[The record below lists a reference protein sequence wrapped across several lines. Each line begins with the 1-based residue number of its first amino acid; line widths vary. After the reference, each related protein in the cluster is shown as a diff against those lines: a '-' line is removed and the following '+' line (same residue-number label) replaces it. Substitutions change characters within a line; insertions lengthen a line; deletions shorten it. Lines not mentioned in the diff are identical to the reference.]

1 MTNKFPA
8 WTPVRDEHGNL
19 NLPKESGTY
28 LITTHFA
35 GEDPTVNAAFY
46 DAPSGVWLADEYTE
60 YDAEDDF
67 VTAWMVA
74 PDPYEGTK

>member
-8 WTPVRDEHGNL
+8 WTPVRDEYGNL

-28 LITTHFA
+28 IITTHFN
-35 GEDPTVNAAFY
+35 GKDPTVDSAFY
-46 DAPSGVWLADEYTE
+46 DASFGVWVFGEFDEYN
-60 YDAEDDF
+60 AENDF

-74 PDPYEGTK
+74 PEPYEAPE

>member
-19 NLPKESGTY
+19 NLPKESGAY
-28 LITTHFA
+28 LITTIA
-35 GEDPTVNAAFY
+35 SGDPAVASAFY
-46 DAPSGVWLADEYTE
+46 DAPSGVWVVEEYIE
-60 YDAEDDF
+60 YNAEDDF

-74 PDPYEGTK
+74 PEPYEAPK